1 VKQKKTA
8 LTKAEKKA
16 IMDKQPTI
24 SAKDYFTE
32 AEWADLMFATA
43 PEVKRI
49 MAKVAE
55 RRENEAKKL
64 P

>member
-1 VKQKKTA
+1 
-8 LTKAEKKA
+8 
-16 IMDKQPTI
+16 MDKQPTI

-64 P
+64 PQ